1 MPLDDQ
7 DTRFEKA
14 LSRHLR
20 AECPDA
26 ETLAAYHERALA
38 PEEMI
43 RWKKHIAGCGAC
55 QEVLAQLEVTEQIV
69 AGEDKASTTHV
80 PPEAARD
87 MAASSLVAD
96 HARRAA
102 FARVKNA
109 APAVQVRQ
117 MPKRTAPW
125 RWAAPAGAIAAG
137 LLVWLAVNEMQPPK
151 TATQAPVQVAERR
164 PETEPAAPIARDE
177 GRRTQEKSLDQAK
190 ANELA
195 APESKAKAP
204 SAAPEPSRVQIQTG
218 ALAKVQRQEQS
229 GAKEQ
234 ELQTAK
240 TFDDK
245 LQANAELR
253 QQAQRKDETA
263 SIAGEQTQAANKPIS
278 GAAQSVEVTSA
289 APAPPP
295 APQPAP
301 TGGYARKEAEAGLVA
316 GQAAS
321 GGNAFNYKQDGYLRE
336 GDVST
341 LRMIQ
346 SAGGKATWRVG
357 ENGLILRSTEKATG
371 WQAQASG
378 VSVELTSGS
387 APSERVCWVV
397 GREGTILRTTDGGEH
412 WKKISSPIAG
422 NLGGVTATDEMK
434 AVVWDE
440 GNHLRYETRDGGVTW
455 TAAAKP

>member
-7 DTRFEKA
+7 DRKFEKA

-26 ETLAAYHERALA
+26 ETLAAYHERELA
-38 PEEMI
+38 PEEMV

-55 QEVLAQLEVTEQIV
+55 QEVLAQLEATEQIV
-69 AGEDKASTTHV
+69 AEEDKVSTIHV
-80 PPEAARD
+80 PPEPVRD
-87 MAASSLVAD
+87 LAASSLVAGQ
-96 HARRAA
+96 ARGEA

-109 APAVQVRQ
+109 APAVQIRQ

-125 RWAAPAGAIAAG
+125 KWAAPAGAIAAG

-151 TATQAPVQVAERR
+151 TATQTPVQVAERR
-164 PETEPAAPIARDE
+164 PDMEPAAPIARDE
-177 GRRTQEKSLDQAK
+177 GRKAQEKPLDQTK

-195 APESKAKAP
+195 APESRAKPDVQAP
-204 SAAPEPSRVQIQTG
+204 MPNRVQVQSG

-234 ELQTAK
+234 LQTAQ
-240 TFDDK
+240 TLDDK
-245 LQANAELR
+245 LQANAELK
-253 QQAQRKDETA
+253 QQAQRKDETG
-263 SIAGEQTQAANKPIS
+263 SVTAGRGPAANKPA
-278 GAAQSVEVTSA
+278 GAATETVEVTSA

-295 APQPAP
+295 PPQPAP
-301 TGGYARKEAEAGLVA
+301 TGGYVRKKAEAGLVA

-321 GGNAFNYKQDGYLRE
+321 GENAFNYKQDGYLRE
-336 GDVST
+336 GDVSA

-346 SAGGKATWRVG
+346 SADGKATWRVG
-357 ENGLILRSTEKATG
+357 ENGLILRSTQKTAG

-397 GREGTILRTTDGGEH
+397 GRDGTILRTTDGGKH

-422 NLGGVTATDEMK
+422 DLGGVSATDEMS
-434 AVVWDE
+434 AAVWDE
-440 GNHLRYETRDGGVTW
+440 GNHLRYETRDGGITW
-455 TAAAKP
+455 TAATKP